1 MTHEYE
7 LMVILDPE
15 IDERTVAPSLDKFLN
30 VIRNGGGTIDNVD
43 IWGRRRL
50 AYEIQKK
57 SEGIYAVVNFTATS
71 ASTVELDR
79 QLKLSEAVLR
89 TKVLRSEEA
98 VARAISVR
106 AEDAKRAERKAAA
119 AAKNPKAAAA
129 AETKPAKAEPAKAE
143 PAKAEPAKAEPA
155 ADAEVDADAA
165 AEVAAGKPAKAP
177 KAAKADAPVE
187 EEA

>member
-1 MTHEYE
+1 
-7 LMVILDPE
+7 MVILDPE

-30 VIRNGGGTIDNVD
+30 VIRNDGGTIDNID

-71 ASTVELDR
+71 ESTVELDR

-119 AAKNPKAAAA
+119 AAKNPKAA
-129 AETKPAKAEPAKAE
+129 
-143 PAKAEPAKAEPA
+143 
-155 ADAEVDADAA
+155 
-165 AEVAAGKPAKAP
+165 VA
-177 KAAKADAPVE
+177 AAKADAPKADAVKVE
-187 EEA
+187 KPVAEKPVAEKAPAKAKAVKADADDAADAATEEA